1 MIYYE
6 NILYTIGET
15 PLVKL
20 NRITRD
26 LKPLVLAK
34 LETVNP
40 GGSIKDRMAL
50 YILEK
55 ARREGKLKPGGT
67 IVEATSGN
75 TGVAIAM
82 YGAVMGY
89 RVIITVI
96 DKISQEKL
104 DHLRAFGAEVVIVK
118 GSLADRDRKAREIA
132 ESIEGAFYVDQHEN
146 YGNVEAHYYLTGPE
160 IWKQTQGKITHF
172 VAGMGT
178 GGTLMGVCKY
188 LKEMN
193 PEIKCICVD
202 PEGSVFY
209 DYYQSG
215 KIVKPKDY
223 EIEGLGDERILP
235 IIDFSIIDRMIKVT
249 DKEAFL
255 LTRRLAKEE
264 GIFAGGSAGANLYG
278 ALKVAQNLGPD
289 EVVVTVIPD
298 TGFKY
303 LSKIFNDSWMRKKG
317 FLPEK

>member
-1 MIYYE
+1 MLYYE
-6 NILYTIGET
+6 NILFTIGQT

-20 NRITRD
+20 NKLTQG

-34 LETVNP
+34 MESLNP

-104 DHLRAFGAEVVIVK
+104 DHLKAFGAEVVLVK

-132 ESIEGAFYVDQHEN
+132 ESIDGAFYVDQHEN
-146 YGNVEAHYYLTGPE
+146 YGNVEAHYYITGPE
-160 IWKQTQGKITHF
+160 IWNQTQGKITHL

-193 PEIKCICVD
+193 PKIECICVD

-215 KIVKPKDY
+215 KIVEAKDY

-235 IIDFSIIDRMIKVT
+235 IIDFSIIDRMIRVN
-249 DKEAFL
+249 DREAFL

-264 GIFAGGSAGANLYG
+264 GIFAGGSAGANVYA
-278 ALKVAQNLGPD
+278 ALQVAKGLREED
-289 EVVVTVIPD
+289 VVVTIIPD

-303 LSKIFNDSWMRKKG
+303 LSKIYNDDWMRKKG
-317 FLPEK
+317 FLD

>member
-1 MIYYE
+1 MLYYE
-6 NILYTIGET
+6 NILFTIGQT

-20 NRITRD
+20 NKITDGIRAT
-26 LKPLVLAK
+26 VLAK
-34 LETVNP
+34 MESLNP

-118 GSLADRDRKAREIA
+118 GSLADRDRKAKEIA
-132 ESIEGAFYVDQHEN
+132 ESMEGAFYVDQHEN
-146 YGNVEAHYYLTGPE
+146 YANVEAHYFITGPE
-160 IWKQTQGKITHF
+160 IWYQTQGRITHF

-193 PEIKCICVD
+193 PKVKCISVD

-215 KIVKPKDY
+215 KTVQPRNY

-235 IIDFSIIDRMIKVT
+235 IIDFSLIDRMIRVT
-249 DKEAFL
+249 DREAFL
-255 LTRRLAKEE
+255 LTRRLAREE
-264 GIFAGGSAGANLYG
+264 GIFAGGSAGANVFG
-278 ALKVAQNLGPD
+278 ALKVARGLDKNH
-289 EVVVTVIPD
+289 VVVTIIPD

-303 LSKIFNDSWMRKKG
+303 LSKIYNDNWMKKKG
-317 FLPEK
+317 FLD

>member
-1 MIYYE
+1 MLYYE
-6 NILYTIGET
+6 NILFTIGET

-20 NRITRD
+20 NRLAQH
-26 LKPLVLAK
+26 LKVPILVK

-40 GGSIKDRMAL
+40 GGSIKDRMAF

-104 DHLRAFGAEVVIVK
+104 DHLRAFGAEVVVVK
-118 GSLADRDRKAREIA
+118 GSLEDRDRRAREIA

-146 YGNVEAHYYLTGPE
+146 YGNVEAHYNLTGPE
-160 IWKQTQGKITHF
+160 IWRQTQGKITHF

-193 PEIKCICVD
+193 PEIKCVCVD

-209 DYYQSG
+209 DYYQTG
-215 KIVKPKDY
+215 KVVKPGDY

-255 LTRRLAKEE
+255 LTRRLAREE
-264 GIFAGGSAGANLYG
+264 GIFAGGSAGANIYG
-278 ALKVAQNLGPD
+278 ALKVAQDLGKD
-289 EVVVTVIPD
+289 EVVVTVVPD

-303 LSKIFNDSWMRKKG
+303 LSKIFNDSWMKKKG
-317 FLPEK
+317 FLP